1 MSRVIFIFILA
12 ICAFQAHTQIDP
24 YIQDSLK
31 RVLPINKG
39 FQDSLSRQS
48 DTTASAVARRG
59 IKQLSIDTNYV
70 SVFIY
75 NAYYTQFTQLQN
87 QLQSDLNFYQKMI
100 ADIRQRYKQNLTTLQ
115 ISILTNPPIVPPR

>member
-39 FQDSLSRQS
+39 FQDSLSRQT

-59 IKQLSIDTNYV
+59 INKLLRDTSY
-70 SVFIY
+70 SATFIY
-75 NAYYTQFTQLQN
+75 NAYLVQFTQLQA
-87 QLQSDLNFYQKMI
+87 QSQNDLDFYQKMI
-100 ADIRQRYKQNLTTLQ
+100 ADSRQRYKQSVTNLQ
-115 ISILTNPPIVPPR
+115 INILTNPPIVPPR